1 MSTTTRRV
9 GSPAAAGSMATA
21 TTTAASGK
29 HTKVEGRK
37 HRKRK
42 SGFKKYSCAVH
53 NNDLLN
59 DD

>member
-1 MSTTTRRV
+1 
-9 GSPAAAGSMATA
+9 MATTSA
-21 TTTAASGK
+21 TAAASGEY
-29 HTKVEGRK
+29 TKVEGRK

>member
-1 MSTTTRRV
+1 
-9 GSPAAAGSMATA
+9 MATA
-21 TTTAASGK
+21 TATAATLGK
-29 HTKVEGRK
+29 HAKVEGRK

-42 SGFKKYSCAVH
+42 SGFKKYSCPVH